1 MWCLPELGVVGEFAW
16 LFCAATAAACAAF
29 TAVLAAYRLASS
41 WNLPIFFLYR
51 MRLLPNQL
59 DTCVRG
65 EQKKEEEQRSQTS
78 SNHSGVHRAVGLFQ
92 DVMFRSIKYQIPSP
106 CSNVR
111 RVHNLIKPQSGAAC
125 VVSWMGAWHALE
137 LCLQTE
143 PKHMGHRLHSYQGWL

>member
-1 MWCLPELGVVGEFAW
+1 
-16 LFCAATAAACAAF
+16 
-29 TAVLAAYRLASS
+29 
-41 WNLPIFFLYR
+41 

-78 SNHSGVHRAVGLFQ
+78 SNHSSVHWAVGLFQ

-111 RVHNLIKPQSGAAC
+111 RVHNLIKP
-125 VVSWMGAWHALE
+125 
-137 LCLQTE
+137 
-143 PKHMGHRLHSYQGWL
+143 